1 MDTSREKLDERDLT
15 VLAGLLRIRHAIDDE
30 LATMIGRP
38 PTSGGIGEVVA
49 AAVLDIDLA
58 ATGVMPGYDG
68 RFISGPLAQQSVNV
82 KAYAERGSL
91 LDIGPHQCDWYLVL
105 MGPPRE
111 SSHRGRSL
119 PFRVAS
125 VYLFKTEDL
134 VATLKAAGVDIGIAT
149 SVRKALWEEA
159 EIYPVARSSS
169 LVLTEDQKRLLGL
182 FAK

>member
-1 MDTSREKLDERDLT
+1 MLPGWNPPGAPIGQLICLT
-15 VLAGLLRIRHAIDDE
+15 EVSKAASNVARGPGGPARVRI
-30 LATMIGRP
+30 LSGATP
-38 PTSGGIGEVVA
+38 
-49 AAVLDIDLA
+49 
-58 ATGVMPGYDG
+58 
-68 RFISGPLAQQSVNV
+68 
-82 KAYAERGSL
+82 
-91 LDIGPHQCDWYLVL
+91 
-105 MGPPRE
+105 
-111 SSHRGRSL
+111 
-119 PFRVAS
+119 